1 MRTSVEGANVHQ
13 HLAELTQTF
22 IRTVETIQTLILSSA
37 HKLTVDI
44 QLHSYIIVHVDAKLY
59 FSLVFSCIVMVYVV
73 LYVSMLCYDY

>member
-1 MRTSVEGANVHQ
+1 MRTSVEGASVHQ

-22 IRTVETIQTLILSSA
+22 IRTVETLILSSA

-73 LYVSMLCYDY
+73 LYVSMLCYDC

>member
-13 HLAELTQTF
+13 HLAKLTQTF
-22 IRTVETIQTLILSSA
+22 IRTVETLILSSA

-73 LYVSMLCYDY
+73 LYVSMLCYDC

>member
-22 IRTVETIQTLILSSA
+22 IRTVETLILSSA

-73 LYVSMLCYDY
+73 LYVSMLCYDC

>member
-1 MRTSVEGANVHQ
+1 MRTSVEAANVHQ

-22 IRTVETIQTLILSSA
+22 IRTVETLILSSA

-73 LYVSMLCYDY
+73 LYASMLCYDY